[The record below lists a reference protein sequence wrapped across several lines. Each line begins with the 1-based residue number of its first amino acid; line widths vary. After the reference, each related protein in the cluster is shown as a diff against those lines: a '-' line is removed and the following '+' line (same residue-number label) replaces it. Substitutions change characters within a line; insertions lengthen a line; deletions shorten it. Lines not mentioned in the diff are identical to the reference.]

1 MVRKRRDEMNF
12 RFYACISI
20 LFLESFYFRKLKWT
34 MPNLEGQILHSD
46 APTLPMNSMQK
57 TLIQR
62 GMLTWIEMNA
72 ATKGTTTNTTSSS
85 PTMGLDRKSKQIS
98 KRGKK
103 TFQKVSIVK
112 IFLSVIYLF
121 LPHILWLRNIWV
133 REIDWSPV
141 LLFNPW

>member
-1 MVRKRRDEMNF
+1 
-12 RFYACISI
+12 
-20 LFLESFYFRKLKWT
+20 

-72 ATKGTTTNTTSSS
+72 ATNGTTTNT
-85 PTMGLDRKSKQIS
+85 MGLDGKSKQIS

-103 TFQKVSIVK
+103 AFQKVSIVL
-112 IFLSVIYLF
+112 IFISVIYPF
-121 LPHILWLRNIWV
+121 LPLV
-133 REIDWSPV
+133 
-141 LLFNPW
+141 FG

>member
-1 MVRKRRDEMNF
+1 
-12 RFYACISI
+12 
-20 LFLESFYFRKLKWT
+20 

-72 ATKGTTTNTTSSS
+72 ATKGTTTNT
-85 PTMGLDRKSKQIS
+85 MGLDGKSKQIS

-103 TFQKVSIVK
+103 AFQKVSIVL
-112 IFLSVIYLF
+112 IFISVIYPF
-121 LPHILWLRNIWV
+121 LPLV
-133 REIDWSPV
+133 
-141 LLFNPW
+141 FG